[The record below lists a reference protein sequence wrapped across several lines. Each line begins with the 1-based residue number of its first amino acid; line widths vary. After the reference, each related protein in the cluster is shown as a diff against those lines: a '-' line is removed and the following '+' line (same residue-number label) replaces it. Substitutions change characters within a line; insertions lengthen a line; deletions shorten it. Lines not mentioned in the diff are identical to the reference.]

1 MNNFIGNEES
11 ITIESLRNSSFLCF
25 FTEMVQVLCIINS
38 ICIMAIRTTSFQRY
52 ESQRISGRKV
62 PWAMWL
68 KKYRIQV
75 I

>member
-1 MNNFIGNEES
+1 M
-11 ITIESLRNSSFLCF
+11 
-25 FTEMVQVLCIINS
+25 LCILMS

-52 ESQRISGRKV
+52 ESQRLNGRKV

-75 I
+75 IVFSERQTKLNIHLL